1 MMKMKIRKKTILLAV
16 LNLAAAAAIGIIAGL
31 MYRYRDRPDND
42 PEGKGR
48 LEDRIAE
55 LAESLDARVGV
66 AAVCG
71 DGSAVTYTDSGTD
84 AAVFPM
90 LSVFKFHQALAVCD
104 SLGRAGI
111 PLDEKVTVTRRQLH
125 GNTWSPL
132 RDAHPDGGRFSYR
145 ELMEYTLV
153 QSDNNACDI
162 LFETVTSPYETERY
176 IHSAGFGDVRIEC
189 TEEMMHEN
197 LSDCYRNCTSPVSAA
212 RLMAWFYSRR
222 DSGPYSAFLWNT
234 MSGCAT
240 GQSRIPKYISGK
252 ASAIA
257 HKTGTGDVLPDGR
270 IIGVNDLGL
279 VELPDGRYFAIA
291 VFVSD
296 AASTTQECEEFIAL
310 AAEAVYE
317 YMAEERI
324 KG

>member
-1 MMKMKIRKKTILLAV
+1 
-16 LNLAAAAAIGIIAGL
+16 
-31 MYRYRDRPDND
+31 
-42 PEGKGR
+42 
-48 LEDRIAE
+48 
-55 LAESLDARVGV
+55 
-66 AAVCG
+66 
-71 DGSAVTYTDSGTD
+71 
-84 AAVFPM
+84 
-90 LSVFKFHQALAVCD
+90 
-104 SLGRAGI
+104 
-111 PLDEKVTVTRRQLH
+111 
-125 GNTWSPL
+125 
-132 RDAHPDGGRFSYR
+132 
-145 ELMEYTLV
+145 
-153 QSDNNACDI
+153 
-162 LFETVTSPYETERY
+162 
-176 IHSAGFGDVRIEC
+176 
-189 TEEMMHEN
+189 MHEN